1 MRKIFQ
7 TIKLDFIDVVILVF
21 YYLFVCFLFLGLS
34 GLFNRFL
41 VGLVLAIL
49 LVILFFFRRSIYFSK
64 NYLWFF
70 ALVPL
75 VASGFGLLRGF
86 FTGDTYGQWL
96 PAARDI
102 ILTGRFPGF
111 ETNYYFSG
119 MPLMS
124 FLFAGTF
131 LISNSLNEI
140 LNIWIPFFFT
150 AASLIVIIQWAKD
163 RNLDKKFLFFIPVL
177 FLTNTLVQF
186 YGSWNLLQESLVLFF
201 ATAFF
206 YYYEKYSANQET
218 KDLIF
223 LFLSLTLASASK
235 ISGLFLFIIVP
246 FLFFKSR
253 RKTQLLS
260 YLFFFSLP
268 IIIWLI
274 RNYLVFDNPV
284 FPVFNGFF
292 KGRYYEVNRLFGAY
306 HVLPASLISFWG
318 RYLWVIKNY
327 LFIAFPFIILSL
339 YGFIKERRYDYLF
352 LVGLYFLIKE
362 YFLFTPNDSSIRYFY
377 MFLGLFLVY
386 ALLGLARLKSRWF
399 ITLLTGLA
407 LAGLL
412 LTPIA
417 NSSSAFIYLFE
428 NRLFLL
434 RQIFNYLHNYWYL
447 FIVVLTPFIYRASQ
461 KEELKIFLIFLYSF
475 FIFHLRFVANK
486 SWLNTWPFIV
496 LALLFLLLFIFKERI
511 KYLKEIIIIS
521 VVLAVFVN
529 SWAMASVYY
538 LRQGKISFPVEYLFK
553 ESKWARYVLNS
564 QTISGQRKDF
574 YVLISAQTGYF
585 AWWTDYQSLTLFSR
599 NFWHKIGNYRN
610 NLSDEE
616 LRRLLKDNR
625 VKYIIKNEVSFD
637 YYSQEYEKFFQ
648 KIANSDIFQLL
659 AQKEGQYFVWQVYEN

>member
-49 LVILFFFRRSIYFSK
+49 LVILFFFRRSIYFPK

-140 LNIWIPFFFT
+140 LNIWIP
-150 AASLIVIIQWAKD
+150 
-163 RNLDKKFLFFIPVL
+163 
-177 FLTNTLVQF
+177 
-186 YGSWNLLQESLVLFF
+186 LFF

-417 NSSSAFIYLFE
+417 NSSSAFIYLFD

-538 LRQGKISFPVEYLFK
+538 LR
-553 ESKWARYVLNS
+553 
-564 QTISGQRKDF
+564 
-574 YVLISAQTGYF
+574 
-585 AWWTDYQSLTLFSR
+585 
-599 NFWHKIGNYRN
+599 
-610 NLSDEE
+610 
-616 LRRLLKDNR
+616 
-625 VKYIIKNEVSFD
+625 
-637 YYSQEYEKFFQ
+637 
-648 KIANSDIFQLL
+648 
-659 AQKEGQYFVWQVYEN
+659 